1 MEDNAIE
8 NVVPEA
14 APAEKMLS
22 QSEVNRIVGREKA
35 QVAER
40 VRREM
45 EAQYKRD
52 LDQPPT
58 KEPAPDNLEDK
69 IFNRLM
75 DKAKEFEELQAK
87 KEQDR
92 LEAEQREQ
100 LEKVASQYYLKMG
113 HGKDKYSDFEE
124 VMTDFDAAAFPQVA
138 LLAAHLDNTPDIMYE
153 LARNPHKL
161 VQLNTLAER
170 SPKLAQRELEKLS
183 KSIVDN
189 QQAVENVK
197 VPGAPLSRIKSSTTV
212 GADNGKMTVRDLKKA
227 DWLRG

>member
-1 MEDNAIE
+1 ME
-8 NVVPEA
+8 P
-14 APAEKMLS
+14 
-22 QSEVNRIVGREKA
+22 QA
-35 QVAER
+35 QEPDS
-40 VRREM
+40 
-45 EAQYKRD
+45 AQ
-52 LDQPPT
+52 
-58 KEPAPDNLEDK
+58 LEDK
-69 IFNRLM
+69 IFNRVL
-75 DKAKEFEELQAK
+75 DKAKEFEDLQAK
-87 KEQDR
+87 KEQER

-113 HGKDKYSDFEE
+113 KGKDKYSDFEE

-189 QQAVENVK
+189 EHAVENAK
-197 VPGAPLSRIKSSTTV
+197 VPSAPLSRLKSSTTV